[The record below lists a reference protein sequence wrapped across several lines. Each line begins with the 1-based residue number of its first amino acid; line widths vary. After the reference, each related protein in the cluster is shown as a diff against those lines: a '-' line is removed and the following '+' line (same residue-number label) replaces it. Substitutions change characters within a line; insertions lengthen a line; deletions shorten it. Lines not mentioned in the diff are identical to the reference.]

1 MFLDHSELWIWRAVQ
16 GWERKTGDRTLAWQT
31 EGPRSILQ
39 KEKKTALMSSINVCG
54 GSGSLKRALSV
65 EGTWWCKGNHEKARQ
80 GHLLHTH
87 CGSPAPGSLT
97 GDHRNYL
104 RCLFRGKNKGKRYHK
119 YYCDLSLLKRGQE
132 KVLMLTRWPR
142 SFVTSVTE
150 LYRGQRNWF
159 WEVTKT
165 SRRHIPSH
173 MRKSNEILL
182 YFWES

>member
-104 RCLFRGKNKGKRYHK
+104 RCLFRGRTKASATTSITVTWV
-119 YYCDLSLLKRGQE
+119 CLKEDR
-132 KVLMLTRWPR
+132 
-142 SFVTSVTE
+142 
-150 LYRGQRNWF
+150 
-159 WEVTKT
+159 
-165 SRRHIPSH
+165 
-173 MRKSNEILL
+173 RKSSCWPDDPEALWHLL
-182 YFWES
+182 QSCTGDRETDSGK